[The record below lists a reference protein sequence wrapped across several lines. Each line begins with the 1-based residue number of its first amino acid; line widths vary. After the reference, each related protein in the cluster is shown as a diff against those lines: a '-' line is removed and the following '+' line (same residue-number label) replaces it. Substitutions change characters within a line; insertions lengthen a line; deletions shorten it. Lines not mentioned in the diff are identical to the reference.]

1 MRKIKNI
8 FDIADNY
15 KASTRPCTQEEFE
28 RVLNDGKVSERC
40 QCYATEIARIAAIAD
55 EKERKDA
62 KDLASTRF
70 KEMLPVAMF
79 HAHFEPN
86 RRTNTNAIAS
96 PWCMMD
102 YDNLSDSPAAFFYRH
117 FFPLI
122 DEGKMV
128 APLAFISPSGK
139 GMKLLVQKPVGMN
152 TMQTM
157 EWVGELSGQKDFDH
171 TQDLARC
178 CFLVPGDNIIMMDKD
193 VLFAPEIDEFVAEG
207 LEVMNAPET
216 SDTESSKVVN
226 NETVATNNINNEV
239 TEPGAEKKPRCY
251 RGIPYSD
258 IIDAYWNVNY
268 QGRTPQQGDRDTFTY
283 ELASALRAI
292 TDNNAELLNEVIP
305 CYDGLSPEQKMKC
318 IKSAC
323 SRETTLMT
331 RRLRDAINSLQTP
344 AAQAVKVDLAELD
357 IEESDVYI
365 VDLIKDGFGGEL
377 PNGMKQAF
385 ENLPDSMLMAGVT
398 VSAPLIGAL
407 ATNVE
412 LDIHGDKKH
421 LNQMNYLVGEPG
433 SDKSRVEEVLTI
445 LETPFAKNDEEA
457 YQVDKAYHE
466 ALRNS
471 KNKKDQP
478 KDPKVKYY
486 CLGGRTSVTSIQ
498 ERLELLQG
506 EHGWMYLPEAD
517 ILTSTKKRAFNSDFS
532 ALIRMSYDG
541 AKFIQQYAN
550 ERGRIE
556 IPHVHLNGAICTT
569 PDGIQRALG
578 QDTMN
583 GEMFR
588 TLIAETPDNT
598 FAPLSKRTHHSEEA
612 KEVLVKVAHA
622 LRKMKGSITLEKLE
636 QASMEWLEGVRKTTM
651 KNDDRVAARFRIRIP
666 VSTMRLTCS
675 LMLTQM
681 ATDLVEQLDYC
692 ETALPDWAD
701 GCKTA
706 EQYLMAH
713 PDATERLL
721 TGYQNP
727 GWLNFFKIC
736 CDYYYGILLK
746 YFRNNAER
754 EMKNNSYKISSNG
767 RINSGSNDTFFD
779 RLPAVFT
786 IADAANIRPDVDYL
800 VVKSMIINW
809 KNSGII
815 RKVDRGTYEKI
826 ASKM

>member
-1 MRKIKNI
+1 
-8 FDIADNY
+8 
-15 KASTRPCTQEEFE
+15 
-28 RVLNDGKVSERC
+28 
-40 QCYATEIARIAAIAD
+40 
-55 EKERKDA
+55 
-62 KDLASTRF
+62 
-70 KEMLPVAMF
+70 
-79 HAHFEPN
+79 
-86 RRTNTNAIAS
+86 
-96 PWCMMD
+96 
-102 YDNLSDSPAAFFYRH
+102 
-117 FFPLI
+117 
-122 DEGKMV
+122 
-128 APLAFISPSGK
+128 
-139 GMKLLVQKPVGMN
+139 
-152 TMQTM
+152 
-157 EWVGELSGQKDFDH
+157 
-171 TQDLARC
+171 
-178 CFLVPGDNIIMMDKD
+178 
-193 VLFAPEIDEFVAEG
+193 
-207 LEVMNAPET
+207 
-216 SDTESSKVVN
+216 
-226 NETVATNNINNEV
+226 
-239 TEPGAEKKPRCY
+239 
-251 RGIPYSD
+251 
-258 IIDAYWNVNY
+258 
-268 QGRTPQQGDRDTFTY
+268 
-283 ELASALRAI
+283 
-292 TDNNAELLNEVIP
+292 
-305 CYDGLSPEQKMKC
+305 
-318 IKSAC
+318 
-323 SRETTLMT
+323 
-331 RRLRDAINSLQTP
+331 
-344 AAQAVKVDLAELD
+344 
-357 IEESDVYI
+357 
-365 VDLIKDGFGGEL
+365 
-377 PNGMKQAF
+377 
-385 ENLPDSMLMAGVT
+385 
-398 VSAPLIGAL
+398 
-407 ATNVE
+407 
-412 LDIHGDKKH
+412 
-421 LNQMNYLVGEPG
+421 
-433 SDKSRVEEVLTI
+433 
-445 LETPFAKNDEEA
+445 
-457 YQVDKAYHE
+457 
-466 ALRNS
+466 
-471 KNKKDQP
+471 
-478 KDPKVKYY
+478 
-486 CLGGRTSVTSIQ
+486 
-498 ERLELLQG
+498 
-506 EHGWMYLPEAD
+506 
-517 ILTSTKKRAFNSDFS
+517 
-532 ALIRMSYDG
+532 MSYDG

-815 RKVDRGTYEKI
+815 RKVDRGTYEKV